1 MKNVYELCAR
11 YDARQS
17 FYGKAL
23 VECKKGKKVLYS
35 YLTEVATIKDN
46 GAIRLTQEAICSPT
60 TLRHIKEFVRQETG
74 KEYTKKD
81 LLVFV
86 R

>member
-1 MKNVYELCAR
+1 MKNVYELYAR

-46 GAIRLTQEAICSPT
+46 GAIRLTQEAICSQT
-60 TLRHIKEFVRQETG
+60 TLRHVKEFVRQETG
-74 KEYTKKD
+74 KAYTKKD
-81 LLVFV
+81 LLAFV